1 MTCYDELIALR
12 TKHGTSELDQAIRK
26 YNRSRLSV
34 ERPEKR
40 KPVPRS
46 WKIEAYAKQGGKCP
60 RCKGH
65 FDIREMEADH
75 IVPLAGGGQNK
86 RHNIQMLCRECNRSK
101 GANSLFRESKLG
113 HGTVLEQLEGA
124 NVSEEG

>member
-40 KPVPRS
+40 KPVPRT
-46 WKIEAYAKQGGKCP
+46 WKVEAYATQGGKCP
-60 RCKGH
+60 RCKER

-75 IVPLAGGGQNK
+75 IIALAQGGRHKQ
-86 RHNIQMLCRECNRSK
+86 HNIQMLCWECNRSK

-113 HGTVLEQLEGA
+113 HGTVLKQLGGT
-124 NVSEEG
+124 S